1 MHIPTGWATTTAS
14 PPRAHQRSP
23 VRHAPL
29 PCPNRVV
36 KTMRRACQQLSHLAG
51 SPAVP
56 VQMVNAGGCAVPVYG
71 SAFPD
76 QQSCGAHSFHSSC
89 HVPAPSMFQ
98 QEQQLLPGHLH
109 HQQQQ
114 PSFSGGFS
122 GPLPPLGHGAPVM
135 GFPPPAFHDP
145 SLHVPDMH
153 LPAVNQSLRAGDAG
167 FAAAHAGFAAAHFP
181 HYKITLGVT
190 PRVTPLCGVTPGVID
205 YSRGVTPV
213 ESNCN

>member
-1 MHIPTGWATTTAS
+1 MFAIYNIYRCSTTPSILMGAVSSRHCSRHGDRTRLPGGWVLSSMHIPTGWATTTAS

-29 PCPNRVV
+29 PCPYRVV

-98 QEQQLLPGHLH
+98 QEQQLLPQHLH

-145 SLHVPDMH
+145 SLHVPDI
-153 LPAVNQSLRAGDAG
+153 S
-167 FAAAHAGFAAAHFP
+167 
-181 HYKITLGVT
+181 
-190 PRVTPLCGVTPGVID
+190 
-205 YSRGVTPV
+205 
-213 ESNCN
+213 SNL